1 MSNNIT
7 LSSELHS
14 SKFPNTGY
22 DRTSKVDIKGICQK
36 FENLSGTVGETSV
49 PVPPLR
55 RKRSNQIVSS
65 PSTPPN
71 KSHDVKPAFSN
82 GIKLSTAKN
91 YSVAP
96 SSVKERTKLF
106 ESPVLTDELNSPST
120 KCKKVNRLSEIFLAY
135 QDNSSGRNEPNC
147 KMNVSSPPAKPPRTF
162 LHSDLSAAKTSDEK
176 FEEKKSV
183 INAKDTQSCKSE
195 KTFIFS
201 PNGTETGTPECI
213 SKNSKHVKA
222 SEIVTGNAEKSV
234 HGTTN
239 ISKSTGKTHLKN
251 YLKNIS
257 STANKISEKLKHSS
271 IFVDLTPTTVS
282 PPKRYGTLKK
292 SLSEE
297 HIYAEPISLIKSPN
311 SGESKSPVEPL
322 HYMVIKFYLFITL
335 ITKHYNFYLLDALY
349 RRS

>member
-1 MSNNIT
+1 MSNNIN
-7 LSSELHS
+7 LSSELRS
-14 SKFPNTGY
+14 SRFPNSGY

-36 FENLSGTVGETSV
+36 FENLSGTVGETSIPIP
-49 PVPPLR
+49 PVR
-55 RKRSNQIVSS
+55 RKRSNQNISNM
-65 PSTPPN
+65 STPPN
-71 KSHDVKPAFSN
+71 KSHDLKPAFSN

-91 YSVAP
+91 YNVLP

-106 ESPVLTDELNSPST
+106 ESPVLTDELNSFST
-120 KCKKVNRLSEIFLAY
+120 KSKKTNKVPENLLLY
-135 QDNSSGRNEPNC
+135 QNNSTGRSEPNC

-162 LHSDLSAAKTSDEK
+162 LHSDLSARKTSDEK
-176 FEEKKSV
+176 FEDCEKKSV
-183 INAKDTQSCKSE
+183 INAKDKQPCKSE
-195 KTFIFS
+195 KTFMFS
-201 PNGTETGTPECI
+201 PNGTATNTLECTP
-213 SKNSKHVKA
+213 KNSKLNKVP
-222 SEIVTGNAEKSV
+222 EIVTGNTEKSV
-234 HGTTN
+234 HGTPN

-251 YLKNIS
+251 YLKNLS

-322 HYMVIKFYLFITL
+322 HYMVVKFYLFVT
-335 ITKHYNFYLLDALY
+335 
-349 RRS
+349 

>member
-1 MSNNIT
+1 MSNNIN
-7 LSSELHS
+7 LSSELRS
-14 SKFPNTGY
+14 SKFPNSGY

-36 FENLSGTVGETSV
+36 FENLSGTVGETST

-55 RKRSNQIVSS
+55 RKRSNQNTSNM
-65 PSTPPN
+65 STPPN
-71 KSHDVKPAFSN
+71 KPHDLKPAFSN

-91 YSVAP
+91 YNVQP

-106 ESPVLTDELNSPST
+106 ESPVSTDELNSSST
-120 KCKKVNRLSEIFLAY
+120 KCKKINKVPENLLLY
-135 QDNSSGRNEPNC
+135 QNNSTGRSEPNC
-147 KMNVSSPPAKPPRTF
+147 KMNVSSPPVKPPRTF
-162 LHSDLSAAKTSDEK
+162 LHSDLSATKSSDEK
-176 FEEKKSV
+176 FENCEKKSV
-183 INAKDTQSCKSE
+183 INAKDKLPCKSE
-195 KTFIFS
+195 KTFTFS
-201 PNGTETGTPECI
+201 TNGTATHTPECI
-213 SKNSKHVKA
+213 PKISKLNKVPD
-222 SEIVTGNAEKSV
+222 IVTGNAEKSV
-234 HGTTN
+234 HGIPN

-311 SGESKSPVEPL
+311 SCESKGPVEPL
-322 HYMVIKFYLFITL
+322 HYMVVNFYLFVT
-335 ITKHYNFYLLDALY
+335 
-349 RRS
+349 